1 MAYIL
6 LLYWHPNKLCDFHS
20 GSQRDRL
27 EDLIRQL
34 TPERS
39 KIGDAMIFCIEHAD
53 AADEICDCIEES
65 LANVHTQPSR
75 KIARLYLVS
84 DLLHNCTVKVSNAS
98 FYRKSLERHLEQIFT
113 NLNAA
118 YMALESRLKAEG
130 FKLRVLQVFRAWEEW
145 AVYQREFLTQLK
157 HIFLGIGSAA
167 TRGDDKHAAID
178 LDGAPLSGDEKDDED
193 LDGVPLDGAA
203 LLKSALMRGIPSGSG
218 NTASPGRLA
227 AGAAELPKPTVV
239 HRRGTLEV
247 GRDVE
252 DSDYDDDI
260 DGVPMLD
267 DDIDGVPLD
276 ATAIGSKAAGGF
288 LPSKWETVDPDQV
301 SSVKHFPIGF
311 EQY

>member
-1 MAYIL
+1 MFL
-6 LLYWHPNKLCDFHS
+6 WFLRPP
-20 GSQRDRL
+20 SQRDRL
-27 EDLIRQL
+27 EDLVRQL

-39 KIGDAMIFCIEHAD
+39 KIGDVMIFCIEHAD
-53 AADEICDCIEES
+53 AADEICDCIADS
-65 LANVHTQPSR
+65 LANINTQPSR

-98 FYRKSLERHLEQIFT
+98 FYRKSLERHLESIFRH
-113 NLNAA
+113 LNAA

-157 HIFLGIGSAA
+157 HIFLGIGAA
-167 TRGDDKHAAID
+167 ARDDNKPPPD
-178 LDGAPLSGDEKDDED
+178 LDGSLLSADEKDDED

-203 LLKSALMRGIPSGSG
+203 LLKSALMRGIPSASG
-218 NTASPGRLA
+218 NTASPGRLGSA
-227 AGAAELPKPTVV
+227 DVSKPTVT

-247 GRDVE
+247 GRDAD
-252 DSDYDDDI
+252 DSDYDDDDI

-267 DDIDGVPLD
+267 DDIDGVPLET
-276 ATAIGSKAAGGF
+276 ATVGSSKAGGGF

-301 SSVKHFPIGF
+301 SPIVSI
-311 EQY
+311 E